1 MGWMRCGS
9 CLALLAIAGAS
20 NIGASN
26 ISCLDSFRSVSP
38 LPVQAKHCLLHELD
52 ALVESPQRFY
62 FEKIGVVV
70 GYEILSKLG
79 EIEFTF
85 AVPSTGWFGFG
96 ISEVGSMIGA
106 DMVILEDGPNGF
118 KVTDAYSHGFERPVA
133 DKLQNWRAQSITH
146 LSLGETCLGPTA
158 VTKAVLRRMMKTCDG
173 EDEDLGP
180 QWMQNYFVAAYGDG
194 RMNYH
199 GQVRETTSHYMFLP
213 EPILHEEALEAVE
226 VDVMGPRIKV
236 PQGQTNHCYTKVEIP
251 CDLKVHAWAVLNIN
265 NLHHMHLGPLE
276 PELDFAEQYQCSS
289 YSPGQVSLSWGLGDA
304 KKVLPNSLFIE
315 LKAGTYVLEAHF
327 ENPRKDA
334 FDIQTGFRLWAA
346 SSDVSADKAV
356 GITSINGVWRDVLP
370 ANHIVQKSFVLTQ
383 SCTDTLP
390 AHGVTVIGALAH
402 MHYAGKSM
410 KAYRTRR
417 GRTEMLFEQRGF
429 DFNRQAV
436 IYKSFKL
443 MPGDV
448 ISWTCTWDL
457 RNLGDKVWGL
467 SSEDEMCQ
475 IFLAANPPLPFAR
488 GVVGIPSQGDEYGV
502 CGTRACF
509 DLEECSTL
517 APHSKEFHKIE
528 LQPLTTEEGPQ
539 RELCELLVE
548 AEATPPVNNWILPH
562 SMIVHLGLIA
572 VAYKLVSLLYSRGLE
587 GHLNVLKRSLNCVL
601 ALLGMIV
608 GTLIACHP
616 EWFLSEAEKV
626 YSVNEAIGSSFWS
639 LSACADL
646 VGSAY
651 VFELIVRGSNECLRW
666 DLAVHH
672 SATIA
677 IIGMLRNAFAYEYA
691 PQFYASIAACL
702 LLHVV
707 TDVPV
712 LLIFAL
718 RGVPGHKTCF
728 KRSLFAAAWIKL
740 AMHAA
745 INVCSFYLFVSSAET
760 FRLANVSFAS
770 WLKTGYNKDR
780 PLATDAMR
788 RFDWAAVLQVGI
800 PALVCILFF
809 TQMWTTWVLV
819 HVSRRTVA
827 ESAEKHEDA
836 KSEGT
841 ASLSL

>member
-1 MGWMRCGS
+1 MGSMRCGS
-9 CLALLAIAGAS
+9 FLALLALA
-20 NIGASN
+20 GASN
-26 ISCLDSFRSVSP
+26 ISCLDSFRSVTP
-38 LPVQAKHCLLHELD
+38 LSIQEKHCLLPQLD
-52 ALVESPQRFY
+52 ALVDSPQRFY

-85 AVPSTGWFGFG
+85 AVPTTGWFGFG

-118 KVTDAYSHGFERPVA
+118 EVTDSYSHGFERPVA
-133 DKLQNWRAQSITH
+133 DKLQNWQAQSITH
-146 LSLGETCLGPTA
+146 VSLGETCLGQTV
-158 VTKAVLRRMMKTCDG
+158 VTKAVLRRMMKTCDA

-180 QWMQNYFVAAYGDG
+180 QWIQNYFVAAYGDG

-199 GQVRETTSHYMFLP
+199 GQVRETTSHYMYLP

-226 VDVMGPRIKV
+226 VDILGPSIRV
-236 PQGQTNHCYTKVEIP
+236 PQGQTNYCYIKVVIP
-251 CDLKVHAWAVLNIN
+251 CDIKVHAWAVLNIR

-276 PELDFAEQYQCSS
+276 PELDFPEQYQCSS
-289 YSPGQVSLSWGLGDA
+289 YNA
-304 KKVLPNSLFIE
+304 KEVLPNSLFIDM
-315 LKAGTYVLEAHF
+315 KAGTYVLEAHF
-327 ENPRKDA
+327 ENPVKDA

-356 GITSINGVWRDVLP
+356 GITSIKGVWTDVLP

-383 SCTDTLP
+383 ACTDTLP

-402 MHYAGKSM
+402 MHYAGKSL

-436 IYKSFKL
+436 IYNSFKL

-457 RNLGDKVWGL
+457 RNLGDKVYGL

-488 GVVGIPSQGDEYGV
+488 ATLGILSQGDEYGV

-509 DLEECSTL
+509 DVEECSTL
-517 APHSKEFHKIE
+517 APHSNEFHKIE
-528 LQPLTTEEGPQ
+528 LQPLTAEEGPQ

-548 AEATPPVNNWILPH
+548 AEAAPPVNNWIVPQ
-562 SMIVHLGLIA
+562 SMIVHLGIIS
-572 VAYKLVSLLYSRGLE
+572 VTYKVVTLLYSRRLE
-587 GHLNVLKRSLNCVL
+587 GRVNVLKRSLNFMFS
-601 ALLGMIV
+601 LLGIIV

-626 YSVNEAIGSSFWS
+626 YSVDEAIGSSFWS
-639 LSACADL
+639 LSACADW
-646 VGSAY
+646 VGIAY

-666 DLAVHH
+666 DMAVHH

-712 LLIFAL
+712 LFIFAL
-718 RGVPGHKTCF
+718 RGVSDKTCF

-740 AMHAA
+740 AMHTA
-745 INVCSFYLFVSSAET
+745 INICSFLLFVSGANT
-760 FRLANVSFAS
+760 FRLATVSFAS
-770 WLKTGYNKDR
+770 WLKTGYNKGR

-788 RFDWAAVLQVGI
+788 RFDWAAVLHVGI
-800 PALVCILFF
+800 PVLLSILFL
-809 TQMWTTWVLV
+809 TQLWTTWVLLRM
-819 HVSRRTVA
+819 SRHTVA
-827 ESAEKHEDA
+827 ESAENRA
-836 KSEGT
+836 GT
-841 ASLSL
+841 VKAHQPSLSL